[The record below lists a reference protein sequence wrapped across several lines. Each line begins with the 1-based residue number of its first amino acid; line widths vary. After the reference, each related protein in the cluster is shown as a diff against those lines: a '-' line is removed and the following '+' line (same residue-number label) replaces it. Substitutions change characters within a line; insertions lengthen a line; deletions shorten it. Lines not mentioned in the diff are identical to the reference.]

1 MLAPLSTSRCGKQL
15 PIAQILPLF
24 ALMVLLSVPQTV
36 AAQQFGEP
44 LSRRIE
50 PLTAIDRQFMSD
62 QRMRVEQIANQI
74 GRRLSGNT
82 TRDIDTLQRLLDRK
96 LVSTDD
102 TLTLQAMGIVL
113 GDLIATSLQLDWVV
127 YRDRAGRSRA
137 LHFHD
142 SEVFLFPV
150 TMISRRFEAG
160 AQIDIKRLF
169 DKTVTET
176 RQQLP
181 GGRWFQ

>member
-1 MLAPLSTSRCGKQL
+1 MPAYP
-15 PIAQILPLF
+15 
-24 ALMVLLSVPQTV
+24 V

-44 LSRRIE
+44 LSRRVE

-62 QRMRVEQIANQI
+62 QRARVEQAANRI
-74 GRRLSGNT
+74 GRQLSGDA

-96 LVSTDD
+96 LVSADD
-102 TLTLQAMGIVL
+102 KLTLQAMGIVL
-113 GDLIATSLQLDWVV
+113 GDLIAGSLELDWVV

-137 LHFHD
+137 LHLHD

-160 AQIDIKRLF
+160 AQVNIQTLYE
-169 DKTVTET
+169 KTVTET
-176 RQQLP
+176 RQRLP